1 MINFFLSVSQRKGGN
16 NEPKERTLFFIFFV
30 VWVFKGTPDL
40 EFRGFYLI

>member
-16 NEPKERTLFFIFFV
+16 NEPKERTLFYFFF
-30 VWVFKGTPDL
+30 VWVFKGTADL